1 MNEIQELL
9 VRLGLNANRKQRVD
23 KNRTGDV
30 AQVPFVNRIIRR
42 CVPNF
47 NDIPCFDGMSYKED
61 FIDWILNFEDYFTYA
76 KIPEDFKA
84 LLVSR
89 KLVRDAADWWNNIEY
104 FRMRRGKSK
113 IFSWPRMKRLMVN
126 FFFPRD
132 YDETFFYT
140 SYSHGQKKLF
150 EGNVARISI

>member
-1 MNEIQELL
+1 MAANGDGVEGSNSGSCGKDAIWAAIKEQRQQMNEIQELL

-84 LLVSR
+84 LLVLR
-89 KLVRDAADWWNNIEY
+89 KLMRDAKDWQNNIEY
-104 FRMRRGKSK
+104 FRM
-113 IFSWPRMKRLMVN
+113 
-126 FFFPRD
+126 
-132 YDETFFYT
+132 
-140 SYSHGQKKLF
+140 
-150 EGNVARISI
+150 